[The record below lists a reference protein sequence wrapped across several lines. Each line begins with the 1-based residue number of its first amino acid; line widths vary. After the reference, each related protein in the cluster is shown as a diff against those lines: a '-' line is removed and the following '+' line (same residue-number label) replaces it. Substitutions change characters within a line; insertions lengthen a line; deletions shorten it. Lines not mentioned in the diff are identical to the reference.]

1 MRNLPA
7 TLLRRSALPA
17 VLAFLTLG
25 LSASPASGDV
35 TCTRVAAPGGSDSA
49 DGTVDAPFATVQHL
63 VDSLGPGDTGCIRAG
78 TYHEQNITI
87 RNGGAGDDARVT
99 IASYPGERA
108 TIDGR
113 VYVADGANYVTVRD
127 LNLNGHDGPSC
138 GDGCVLPSPTV
149 NGDHIVF
156 QNNDVTDDHIGICF
170 NLGNASYG
178 RAEHDVIQDNRIHDC
193 GTLPAKNHDHGIYV
207 TAADDTQILNNVIYD
222 NADRGVQ
229 LYPDAQ
235 RTTIRG
241 NVIDG
246 NGEGV
251 IFSGGD
257 TFASNDN
264 VVEHN
269 IITNAKLRYNVE
281 SWYPGSAVGSGNVVR
296 DNCIYGGNEGNVL
309 PSQEGFHAT
318 NNVVADPHYADRAAG
333 DFKVQN
339 DTCAKVL
346 AGGSP
351 PASPSGSGQ
360 VGAVH
365 EATSHAHSRQSKKV
379 LLAHAIARHGHRW
392 WLHLRGRFATRGLH
406 LAYIEVHRGGGWQRI
421 SIRHLGRYFRIS
433 VDLRV
438 PANQRTVR
446 PLVRVVAPGVGRS
459 RSMVARATR

>member
-87 RNGGAGDDARVT
+87 RNGGAG
-99 IASYPGERA
+99 
-108 TIDGR
+108 
-113 VYVADGANYVTVRD
+113 
-127 LNLNGHDGPSC
+127 
-138 GDGCVLPSPTV
+138 
-149 NGDHIVF
+149 
-156 QNNDVTDDHIGICF
+156 
-170 NLGNASYG
+170 
-178 RAEHDVIQDNRIHDC
+178 
-193 GTLPAKNHDHGIYV
+193 
-207 TAADDTQILNNVIYD
+207 DTQILNNVIYD

-351 PASPSGSGQ
+351 PASPSGSG
-360 VGAVH
+360 
-365 EATSHAHSRQSKKV
+365 
-379 LLAHAIARHGHRW
+379 
-392 WLHLRGRFATRGLH
+392 
-406 LAYIEVHRGGGWQRI
+406 
-421 SIRHLGRYFRIS
+421 
-433 VDLRV
+433 
-438 PANQRTVR
+438 
-446 PLVRVVAPGVGRS
+446 
-459 RSMVARATR
+459 